1 MWSPEGADADG
12 GWPCA
17 PPALGSLPPPSPRP
31 PPPTSPPLMAP
42 RLTWPFSA
50 PSHIKGLHLN
60 MALILRNF
68 YTMSLP
74 LGRRFGG
81 LFGYTERDMELIYPF
96 KKIFFSL
103 LRESGYMHIQSTKPD
118 TVGECRRKAPG
129 SAVGGEVTSSPFSK
143 APNQQG
149 KPHLPCE
156 HCLWVKSSCE
166 GLRALSTLMLPGHQI
181 PEQLP

>member
-17 PPALGSLPPPSPRP
+17 PQLWGLFLLHLPA
-31 PPPTSPPLMAP
+31 PPTSPPLMAP

-81 LFGYTERDMELIYPF
+81 LFGYTERDMDLIYPF

-118 TVGECRRKAPG
+118 TVGECGGRPLAQRWGVRLHPVHSARLPTSRG
-129 SAVGGEVTSSPFSK
+129 SLTYPANTAHG
-143 APNQQG
+143 
-149 KPHLPCE
+149 
-156 HCLWVKSSCE
+156 VKSSCE
-166 GLRALSTLMLPGHQI
+166 GLRALSTLTLPGHQI